1 MNNSYREKSKK
12 RLFYCV
18 TLYCTIKIIGN
29 IFLQRSYFISIW
41 KCSISYPPGHRYKST
56 MHVFLSVFSLKMF
69 CTQLTAFLNLSHR
82 CWLFTARFLS
92 MFLTS
97 IISFEVKA
105 SIFWCYIHM
114 IWARTKWGLKHH
126 FQSPKNLKCQFTVLF
141 VEKVDN
147 PKSKYQTG
155 FKQSTRNCKF
165 KSDKH

>member
-29 IFLQRSYFISIW
+29 IFLQRSSFISIW

-56 MHVFLSVFSLKMF
+56 MHVFLSIFSLKMF

-126 FQSPKNLKCQFTVLF
+126 FQSPKNLNK
-141 VEKVDN
+141 
-147 PKSKYQTG
+147 
-155 FKQSTRNCKF
+155 
-165 KSDKH
+165 